1 MNGFISILNCYLKNL
16 FCQRNIIAA
25 QVLLDPYQN
34 ILESELSHCPL
45 GEAVTFY
52 YYRGRLALYTE
63 DYDSALDHFTKAL
76 NLCDRTHKRNI
87 AYGRSCAWSV
97 DGCCFSSFP

>member
-1 MNGFISILNCYLKNL
+1 MNCYLKNL

-52 YYRGRLALYTE
+52 YYKGRLAIYTE
-63 DYDSALDHFTKAL
+63 DYDAALDYFTKAI
-76 NLCDRTHKRNI
+76 NLCDKEHKRNM
-87 AYGRSCAWSV
+87 AYERSCAWNV
-97 DGCCFSSFP
+97 DVFCFSPFL